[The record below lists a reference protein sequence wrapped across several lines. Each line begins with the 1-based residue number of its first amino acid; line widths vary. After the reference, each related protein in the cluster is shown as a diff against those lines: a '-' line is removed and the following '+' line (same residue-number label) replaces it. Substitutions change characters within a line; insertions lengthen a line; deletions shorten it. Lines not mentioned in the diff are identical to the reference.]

1 MGPTNLPLTGTS
13 FHGRATRLAEVTA
26 ALANAPVVTLVGP
39 GGVGK
44 TRLALEV
51 ARARQASFPAGV
63 WLVDLGPVGADRV
76 VAEVAG
82 PLGVATPTEAGAAAE
97 SLVVEQLGDRRLLLL
112 LDNCEHVVDAV
123 AGLVARLAG
132 ACPLLRVLCTSR
144 EPLGL
149 AAEVVVPVD
158 PLDEGAA
165 VALFLDRARA
175 VDPGFAASADEVDR
189 LPSVCARLDNLP
201 LAIELAAPWVRLASV
216 AELPRLVGR
225 YELTPSTR
233 RDLPARQRTMRATA
247 LWSHDLLDATQQV
260 LLRRLAIFPDT
271 FDLAAVAAVVA
282 GPPLDAGTVEEPLAQ
297 LVERSMVKVHRTG
310 EGTRYRLLETIRDL
324 AAERLPAVEGAALRR
339 RHFAHC
345 LATAERVDA
354 ERRRTGSDRAVSTL
368 LADGAGFR
376 AALAWAMD
384 HDAPGAM
391 RLATALEPYWMIRSI
406 DEGRDW
412 LLRALA
418 AAPARTPDRARALVV
433 PPLVVAGGL
442 PWPRCR
448 ELISTAIA
456 IFVEHDDA
464 AGAAMA
470 RLMLALAAF
479 MHGELREA
487 ATAVEQVR
495 DGACDH
501 PLVRARTAIYGGV
514 VASFRARQ
522 PADALRSLADGAAAA
537 AALGDT
543 WGEGLALTLLGL
555 AEARAARQDPA
566 RAHLTTVLRSRLQG
580 GVTATAMVGM
590 ALLHLPKDPRR
601 ALTVL
606 EAAVALRERTGVPA
620 FPVSVQRV
628 LDDAHAQA
636 ARRVAAA
643 VARTCRDRARALSNS
658 EAVAMACAGPA
669 MTDPLTARQQE
680 VAALVA
686 GGLSNRAVAE
696 RLHLS
701 VRTVESHVAR
711 ALDTLGLADRAQ
723 LAAWAHEAGLVP

>member
-63 WLVDLGPVGADRV
+63 WLVDLGPVGRRRG
-76 VAEVAG
+76 VAG
-82 PLGVATPTEAGAAAE
+82 GRTARRPPGCCCCSTTANASSTPSRAW
-97 SLVVEQLGDRRLLLL
+97 S
-112 LDNCEHVVDAV
+112 
-123 AGLVARLAG
+123 RLAG

-310 EGTRYRLLETIRDL
+310 EERGTGCSRRSVTSPPSGYPPSK
-324 AAERLPAVEGAALRR
+324 ERHCDVDTSPIAWRR
-339 RHFAHC
+339 RSASTPNAGGPDPTGRC
-345 LATAERVDA
+345 
-354 ERRRTGSDRAVSTL
+354 RRCWRTVRASGPHSRGPWTTT
-368 LADGAGFR
+368 
-376 AALAWAMD
+376 
-384 HDAPGAM
+384 H
-391 RLATALEPYWMIRSI
+391 
-406 DEGRDW
+406 
-412 LLRALA
+412 
-418 AAPARTPDRARALVV
+418 PAR
-433 PPLVVAGGL
+433 
-442 PWPRCR
+442 
-448 ELISTAIA
+448 
-456 IFVEHDDA
+456 
-464 AGAAMA
+464 
-470 RLMLALAAF
+470 
-479 MHGELREA
+479 
-487 ATAVEQVR
+487 
-495 DGACDH
+495 CDWRPH
-501 PLVRARTAIYGGV
+501 WSP
-514 VASFRARQ
+514 
-522 PADALRSLADGAAAA
+522 
-537 AALGDT
+537 
-543 WGEGLALTLLGL
+543 
-555 AEARAARQDPA
+555 
-566 RAHLTTVLRSRLQG
+566 
-580 GVTATAMVGM
+580 
-590 ALLHLPKDPRR
+590 
-601 ALTVL
+601 
-606 EAAVALRERTGVPA
+606 TG
-620 FPVSVQRV
+620 
-628 LDDAHAQA
+628 
-636 ARRVAAA
+636 
-643 VARTCRDRARALSNS
+643 
-658 EAVAMACAGPA
+658 
-669 MTDPLTARQQE
+669 
-680 VAALVA
+680 
-686 GGLSNRAVAE
+686 
-696 RLHLS
+696 
-701 VRTVESHVAR
+701 
-711 ALDTLGLADRAQ
+711 
-723 LAAWAHEAGLVP
+723 